1 MIKYENFLENM
12 GKIAMEKNYNPL
24 QVVLKRLKYFLGH
37 NKQTPSSLLERII
50 YKKKQTES
58 KVG

>member
-37 NKQTPSSLLERII
+37 NKQTPNSLLERII
-50 YKKKQTES
+50 YKKK
-58 KVG
+58 